1 MIDVV
6 LEARMKTILL
16 VSTTSD
22 TVLSAAKRA
31 GLRVLLLDDS
41 PVTCGAKFVDE
52 QFWRNPYDL
61 EGIPEVVTTLAPH
74 LPVDGVLT
82 TDERAVPFAAQLGVP
97 CPRFEIAETEQAAV
111 TVAVEKVGFP
121 LVMKPLFGTASQGVV
136 RVNG

>member
-61 EGIPEVVTTLAPH
+61 EGIPEIVTTLAPH

-82 TDERAVPFAAQLGVP
+82 TDERAVPFAAKLGETLGVNGNS
-97 CPRFEIAETEQAAV
+97 FSSAYAARN
-111 TVAVEKVGFP
+111 KF
-121 LVMKPLFGTASQGVV
+121 VMRQCFAQHGVP
-136 RVNG
+136 